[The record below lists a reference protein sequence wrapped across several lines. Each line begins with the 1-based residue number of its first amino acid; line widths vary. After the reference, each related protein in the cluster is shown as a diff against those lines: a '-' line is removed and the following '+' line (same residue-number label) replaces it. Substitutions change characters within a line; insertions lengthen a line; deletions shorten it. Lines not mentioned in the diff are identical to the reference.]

1 MSTGCLEHLV
11 LNNGWGGSL
20 LHFLVFMEWGGRH
33 LLERG
38 DYYIYFNSLQRL
50 LVETQLYT
58 TSIKHKTNFIHVLHR
73 CLFIA
78 HIFHFSRRGI
88 YKREVFIRKL
98 NLLVFIDRCLLNFLT
113 EYLLERGII
122 RDRVFIK
129 ITMVY

>member
-1 MSTGCLEHLV
+1 ML
-11 LNNGWGGSL
+11 GGQFITFSC
-20 LHFLVFMEWGGRH
+20 FYGMGGGGH

-38 DYYIYFNSLQRL
+38 NYYIYFNSLQRL
-50 LVETQLYT
+50 LVGTQLYT

-78 HIFHFSRRGI
+78 HIFSFFKEGI

-113 EYLLERGII
+113 EYLLERGI
-122 RDRVFIK
+122 
-129 ITMVY
+129 Y